1 LRQKIW
7 GWFSQPLDLRDFPLD
22 RQTLKIHI
30 IAVGLLESQV
40 AMTPLVKEH
49 GRSSAIAK
57 QFSLPDFKVVSW
69 KARPQPYIPFEGQ
82 VGIPGFVMEIDIERR
97 TNYYFWK
104 IIFPLCL
111 IVIMSWIPRWIEP
124 TQIGTNIG
132 VATTSFLTLVAYLF
146 AVAHLLPRV
155 SYFTRMDQFIL
166 LSTLMVFISLLQT
179 AITTTLIP
187 RKTPVMARV
196 DRWSRIVYPV
206 MLLAVLGVSFGL

>member
-1 LRQKIW
+1 
-7 GWFSQPLDLRDFPLD
+7 
-22 RQTLKIHI
+22 
-30 IAVGLLESQV
+30 
-40 AMTPLVKEH
+40 
-49 GRSSAIAK
+49 
-57 QFSLPDFKVVSW
+57 
-69 KARPQPYIPFEGQ
+69 
-82 VGIPGFVMEIDIERR
+82 MEVDVRRR

-155 SYFTRMDQFIL
+155 SYFTRMDEFIL
-166 LSTLMVFISLLQT
+166 LSTVVVFVSLLQT
-179 AITTTLIP
+179 AATTTLIP
-187 RKTPVMARV
+187 RKTPLMARV

-206 MLLAVLGVSFGL
+206 VLLAVLGVSFGL